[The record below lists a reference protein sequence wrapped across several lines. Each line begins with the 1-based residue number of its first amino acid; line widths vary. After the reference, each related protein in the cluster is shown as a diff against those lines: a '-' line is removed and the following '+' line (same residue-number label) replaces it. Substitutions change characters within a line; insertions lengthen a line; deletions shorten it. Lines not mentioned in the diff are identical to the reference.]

1 MERVKMK
8 KMKLAMLAAAALVF
22 TSQASAQEDLI
33 EYLVDACE
41 TELVSFCS
49 TVTPGEGRLLHCA
62 AAHADQLSGQ
72 CEYALYQ
79 AATLLEQFAAATAYV
94 INSCRT
100 DIETHC
106 SAVAMGEGR
115 LLMCL
120 DENSAEVSDSCKQA
134 VADTIAE

>member
-1 MERVKMK
+1 MEKVEMK
-8 KMKLAMLAAAALVF
+8 KMKLAMLATAALIF
-22 TSQASAQEDLI
+22 TSQAFAQEDLVD
-33 EYLVDACE
+33 YLISSCE
-41 TELVSFCS
+41 TEITTFCS

-79 AATLLEQFAAATAYV
+79 AATMLEQLGAAMAYV

-100 DIETHC
+100 DIEDHC

-115 LLMCL
+115 VLMCL
-120 DENSAEVSDSCKQA
+120 DENAESVSDACKQA
-134 VADTIAE
+134 VADTVGE

>member
-1 MERVKMK
+1 MK
-8 KMKLAMLAAAALVF
+8 KVKLAMLATAALMF
-22 TSQASAQEDLI
+22 TSQATAQDDLI
-33 EYLVDACE
+33 GYLVDACE
-41 TELVSFCS
+41 TELTTFCS

-106 SAVAMGEGR
+106 SSVAMGEGR
-115 LLMCL
+115 VLMCL
-120 DENSAEVSDSCKQA
+120 QENAAEVSNACNQA
-134 VADTIAE
+134 VADTVGE